1 MRNHSMSARQ
11 RPWHSI
17 SLALAILAAFCVWN
31 TASYAANPAITNLAA
46 AQRAGTNLV
55 DVTYDLSATGSTSL
69 AVSVRISTNNGVS
82 YNLAASNFTGNG
94 LGSDVTPG
102 TNKQIVWDAG
112 ADWPGKSST
121 GVWFRVTADDVTTPS
136 GFGPISAG
144 TFTMGDALGDGD
156 PGERPAHE
164 VYVSEFHIE
173 AVETTKALWDEVYA
187 WATNNGYGFANAG
200 LGKALSHPV
209 CMVSWHDC
217 VKWCNA
223 RSEKEGLSPCYYTST
238 EQTTVYR
245 TGLVELASGCVNW
258 TTNGYRLPTEAEW
271 EKAAR
276 GGADEHR
283 YPWSDIETISHERA
297 NYFGESYHTAYSSV
311 KMPYTSPA
319 GSFGQNGYGLYDM
332 AGNVWEWCWDW
343 RQSGWYG
350 ETNLATQADT
360 RGPETG
366 TGRVVR
372 GGSWGASANMCSVAA
387 RYVYRPEGRD
397 IHVGFRCARG
407 AGEGAPSIRAK
418 VIFSADCGPVGIETG
433 E

>member
-1 MRNHSMSARQ
+1 MNKLFTVFPLFTVHC
-11 RPWHSI
+11 
-17 SLALAILAAFCVWN
+17 LLFTFCA
-31 TASYAANPAITNLAA
+31 ASYASEPIVSNLSVV
-46 AQRAGTNLV
+46 QRHGTRLV
-55 DVTYDLSATGSTSL
+55 DITYDLAATGSVT
-69 AVSVRISTNNGVS
+69 VSVEIATNW
-82 YNLAASNFTGNG
+82 YTRWTIAASNLNGNG
-94 LGSDVTPG
+94 FGSTIAPG
-102 TNKQIVWDAG
+102 IGKKIVWDAG
-112 ADWPGKSST
+112 ADWPGQFST
-121 GVWFRVTADDVTTPS
+121 DAWFKVTADNGWRPAGFAMIPS
-136 GFGPISAG
+136 GMFIMGDLFMDSNDFDECYLRSVYISA
-144 TFTMGDALGDGD
+144 FYMGQAEVSK
-156 PGERPAHE
+156 GEWAS
-164 VYVSEFHIE
+164 VYQ
-173 AVETTKALWDEVYA
+173 
-187 WATNNGYGFANAG
+187 WATSNGYTFDIRAT
-200 LGKALSHPV
+200 GKATNHPV
-209 CMVSWHDC
+209 YNVNWYDC

-223 RSEKEGLSPCYYTST
+223 RSEKEGLSPCYYTT
-238 EQTTVYR
+238 MEQTEVYR
-245 TGLVELASGCVNW
+245 TGGIDLAIECVNW
-258 TTNGYRLPTEAEW
+258 ATNGYRLPTEAEW

-276 GGADEHR
+276 GGAAEHR
-283 YPWSDIETISHERA
+283 YPWSDGETISYERA
-297 NYFGESYHTAYSSV
+297 NYFGESYHPAYSSV

-343 RQSGWYG
+343 QQSGWYG